1 MTAKRDSI
9 IVLCTGNICRSPMG
23 ERLLQT
29 ALAAEDAPLNEI
41 KVLSAGVAAWHGDP
55 ASPNSIEALAKTGIE
70 MKSHA
75 SQPLSNA
82 LLEKAFLILGM
93 TESHLLALEAFPETK
108 PARAHLFRE
117 FLGAD
122 FDSEIPD
129 PYGHN
134 LEAYRACLDSM
145 AEAVPS
151 ILEFLKKEY
160 PA

>member
-1 MTAKRDSI
+1 MATPRDTV

-23 ERLLQT
+23 ERLLQE
-29 ALAAEDAPLNEI
+29 ALSAEAAPLNEI
-41 KVLSAGVAAWHGDP
+41 KVVSAGVAAWHGDP
-55 ASPNSIEALAKTGIE
+55 ASPNSVEALAKTGIE
-70 MKSHA
+70 MKQHA

-82 LLEKAFLILGM
+82 LLEKAFLVLGM
-93 TESHLLALEAFPETK
+93 TQSHLLALEAFPETK
-108 PARAHLFRE
+108 PTRAHLFRE

-129 PYGHN
+129 PYGQN

-145 AEAVPS
+145 AEAIPS

>member
-1 MTAKRDSI
+1 MATPRDTV

-23 ERLLQT
+23 ERLLQE
-29 ALAAEDAPLNEI
+29 ALSAEAAPLNEI
-41 KVLSAGVAAWHGDP
+41 KVVSAGVAAWHGDP
-55 ASPNSIEALAKTGIE
+55 ASPNSVEALAKTGIE
-70 MKSHA
+70 MKQHA

-82 LLEKAFLILGM
+82 LLEKAFLVLGM
-93 TESHLLALEAFPETK
+93 TQSHLLALEAIPETK
-108 PARAHLFRE
+108 PTRAHLFRE

-129 PYGHN
+129 PYGQN

-145 AEAVPS
+145 AEAIPS